1 MTSPL
6 WPYVTPGIPD
16 ELFERLPGI
25 PMTKRETRLAIL
37 SMLRLSANS
46 LLWDI
51 GSGTGTIAVEAALM
65 IPVGRVVAI
74 ERDPDVA
81 QLVRTNC
88 DRFGLENVS
97 VVEGSAP
104 DCFDQLPQT
113 PDRICIGGGRPLKEL
128 LTSAWDRL
136 PVGGRAVALATS
148 LEGLYTLSEGL
159 AELQALNI
167 EVVQAAGN
175 RLQRRANSQVLAAI
189 DPLFILCGEKGE
201 G

>member
-1 MTSPL
+1 MTTPL

-16 ELFERLPGI
+16 DLFERLPGI

-46 LLWDI
+46 VLWDI
-51 GSGTGTIAVEAALM
+51 GAGTGTISVEAALM
-65 IPVGRVVAI
+65 IPQGRVVAI
-74 ERDPDVA
+74 ERDPDVV
-81 QLVRTNC
+81 QLIRTNC
-88 DRFGLENVS
+88 DRFGVKNVR

-104 DCFDQLPQT
+104 DCFGLLKQP
-113 PDRICIGGGRPLKEL
+113 PDRVCIGGGRPLKDL
-128 LTSAWDRL
+128 LETAWERL
-136 PVGGRAVALATS
+136 PLGGRVVALSTS
-148 LEGLYTLSEGL
+148 LEGLYALSEAL
-159 AELQALNI
+159 AEVQALNI

-175 RLQRRANSQVLAAI
+175 RLERRANSQVLAAI

>member
-1 MTSPL
+1 MTSSL

-74 ERDPDVA
+74 ERDP
-81 QLVRTNC
+81 
-88 DRFGLENVS
+88 
-97 VVEGSAP
+97 
-104 DCFDQLPQT
+104 
-113 PDRICIGGGRPLKEL
+113 
-128 LTSAWDRL
+128 
-136 PVGGRAVALATS
+136 
-148 LEGLYTLSEGL
+148 
-159 AELQALNI
+159 
-167 EVVQAAGN
+167 
-175 RLQRRANSQVLAAI
+175 
-189 DPLFILCGEKGE
+189 
-201 G
+201 

>member
-88 DRFGLENVS
+88 DRFGLENVN

-104 DCFDQLPQT
+104 DCFGQLPQT

-128 LTSAWDRL
+128 LTSAWARL